1 MLGKAMDQEHHERIT
16 TEADKLERDVKEERE
31 IPLDQEERDS
41 EQEGGDKY
49 LDAMQRLPN
58 KRKSA
63 RRADELIR
71 KQSLGGV
78 EAIVGTSAL
87 LVSAEEKK
95 APKGIICNSIL
106 WNRDF
111 SLVKIQLIINKFF
124 SRTSKEACIF

>member
-16 TEADKLERDVKEERE
+16 TEADKLERGVKEERE
-31 IPLDQEERDS
+31 IQMDQEERDS

-71 KQSLGGV
+71 KQSLGAV
-78 EAIVGTSAL
+78 EAIVGSSAL
-87 LVSAEEKK
+87 LISVEEKK

-106 WNRDF
+106 
-111 SLVKIQLIINKFF
+111 
-124 SRTSKEACIF
+124 